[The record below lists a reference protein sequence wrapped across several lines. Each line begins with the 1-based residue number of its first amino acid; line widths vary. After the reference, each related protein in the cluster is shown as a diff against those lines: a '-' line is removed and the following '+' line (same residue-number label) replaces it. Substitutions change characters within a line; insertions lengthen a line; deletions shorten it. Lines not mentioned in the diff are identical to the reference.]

1 MQKLPIH
8 QVMPDIINSLREYD
22 CLILQAEPGA
32 GKTTQVPLA
41 LLDQPYIDGKILLL
55 EPRRIAARSAAQFMA
70 QMLGETVGERIGYTM
85 RNDQRTSRKTQIEVI
100 TEGVLVR
107 RLLNDPLLEDV
118 AMVIFDEFHERSIH
132 TDLGIALCRD
142 VALLRDEPL
151 KLLVMSATVDTR
163 ALSNKLGD
171 APIIN
176 CSGRGFPVDI
186 VRTDQPVKR
195 FDLLQSITR
204 RCLQLCS
211 APGDVLIFLPGKS
224 EIHALER
231 LLNDQ
236 LDPQINAGTEPYI
249 QHQKQCQ
256 IIKVYS
262 GTDESHLESLFSPSV
277 EGSKRFILATS
288 IAQTSITLPYVNCVI
303 DSGLERKP
311 QFDIRTGITR
321 LTTKRISHATAT
333 QRAGRA
339 GRVQS
344 GLCYQ
349 LWTEQQN
356 QALIAYDTP
365 EIGQIDLSDTALT
378 TLDWGIKS
386 PDSLEWIDPPPH
398 NLWQA
403 ALQKLEALGA
413 IETLVEPDPIPSI
426 TTLGKELARLPTE
439 LRVARLLINARN
451 LDAIE
456 LGTSIAALISEPS
469 RSNDCDLASFFN
481 SSQRPMLNQQ
491 QLKLAQRF
499 RQLINN
505 PSIKCLE
512 YSGDTDQALINLVL
526 SSYGDRVAISTDT
539 ASGRFKLKNGTAVR
553 LDPSDRLSRHPFI
566 VCIDLGGRDDRRE
579 LNLRLGLGVEKSHIL
594 HFLANQIVHSERFE
608 WEGEHLRALSVITL
622 GEIEIDRKPARS
634 LSKSSRATAWC
645 QRISREGLDVLPHW
659 TSIKPWLARLRFL
672 YNSPERINS
681 LELINSPDR
690 KDSLEL
696 INSPERTDSPERIEC
711 PERLKSQA
719 QAPKEETNDIN
730 NRIER
735 PDLSDKALLD
745 GLEAWLAPALGE
757 IKNRE
762 QLRDVSLRP
771 LILSLLP
778 WQTSQWLDQYAP
790 EYLQAASG
798 RLLKIDYQSEIP
810 SVSVKL
816 QEMFGLT
823 KTPTTGF
830 GQPIRI
836 ELLSPAGRPVALTT
850 DLEHFWNKTYP
861 EVRKELRG
869 RYAKHPWPEDPF
881 TAVPSHLTNAALRR
895 LE

>member
-1 MQKLPIH
+1 
-8 QVMPDIINSLREYD
+8 MPDIINSLRQYD

-41 LLDQPYIDGKILLL
+41 LLEQPHLNGKILLL
-55 EPRRIAARSAAQFMA
+55 EPRRIAARSAAHFMA
-70 QMLGETVGERIGYTM
+70 QMLGEKVGERVGYTM
-85 RNDQRTSRKTQIEVI
+85 RNDQRTSRKTKIEVI

-142 VALLRDEPL
+142 VAQLRDEPL
-151 KLLVMSATVDTR
+151 KLLVMSATVDTHS
-163 ALSNKLGD
+163 LSNKLGN
-171 APIIN
+171 APIID

-186 VRTDQPVKR
+186 VRTDHPIKR

-211 APGDVLIFLPGKS
+211 TAGDVLIFLPGKS

-231 LLNDQ
+231 ILNDHLVQ
-236 LDPQINAGTEPYI
+236 QINADTEPYT
-249 QHQKQCQ
+249 QNQNQKQYQ
-256 IIKVYS
+256 IINVYS
-262 GTDESHLESLFSPSV
+262 GTDESHLESLFSPPV
-277 EGSKRFILATS
+277 AGSKRFILATS

-321 LTTKRISHATAT
+321 LTTKRVSHATAT

-365 EIGQIDLSDTALT
+365 EIGHIDLSDTVLT

-386 PDSLEWIDPPPH
+386 PDSLEWIDPPPQ

-403 ALQKLEALGA
+403 ALRKLEALGA
-413 IETLVEPDPIPSI
+413 IETLVEPDLIPSI
-426 TTLGKELARLPTE
+426 TTMGKELARLPTE
-439 LRVARLLINARN
+439 LRVARLLIKARN
-451 LDAIE
+451 LDAVE
-456 LGTSIAALISEPS
+456 LGTSVAAIISEPS

-481 SSQRPMLNQQ
+481 TSTHPILNQQ
-491 QLKLAQRF
+491 QLKLAKQF

-505 PSIKCLE
+505 SVMKSLE
-512 YSGDTDQALINLVL
+512 YCGDTEQTLIHLVL
-526 SSYGDRVAISTDT
+526 SSYCDRVAILTDT

-553 LDPSDRLSRHPFI
+553 VDPTARLARYPFI
-566 VCIDLGGRDDRRE
+566 VCIDLGGRDDRSE
-579 LNLRLGLGVEKSHIL
+579 LNLRLGLGIEKGHIL
-594 HFLANQIVHSERFE
+594 HYLANQLDHSERFE
-608 WEGEHLRALSVITL
+608 WEGEHLRAVSVITF
-622 GEIEIDRKPARS
+622 GEIEIDRKPASS

-645 QRISREGLDVLPHW
+645 QRISREGLDLIPHW
-659 TSIKPWLARLRFL
+659 PSIKPWLARLRYL
-672 YNSPERINS
+672 YNSQ
-681 LELINSPDR
+681 
-690 KDSLEL
+690 EL
-696 INSPERTDSPERIEC
+696 INSPERTQEPQENISY
-711 PERLKSQA
+711 
-719 QAPKEETNDIN
+719 IN
-730 NRIER
+730 NSIER

-745 GLEAWLAPALGE
+745 SLEAWLAPALGD
-757 IKNRE
+757 IKKRE
-762 QLRDVSLRP
+762 QLREVSLRP

-830 GQPIRI
+830 GQPVRI

-869 RYAKHPWPEDPF
+869 RYAKHPWPEDPI
-881 TAVPSHLTNAALRR
+881 TAIPSHLTSAALRR